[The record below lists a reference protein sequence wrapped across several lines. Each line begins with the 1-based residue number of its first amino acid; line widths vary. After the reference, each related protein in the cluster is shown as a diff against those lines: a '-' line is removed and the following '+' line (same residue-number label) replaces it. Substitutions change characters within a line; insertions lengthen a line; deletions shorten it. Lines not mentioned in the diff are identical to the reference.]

1 MDRKLQ
7 AGPRRP
13 DSGDE
18 NGRLWLRTLQPQRR
32 RGEGQGFC
40 GYRQAVREFIGS
52 EVKVYG
58 LGFSLVLR
66 VSEFKA
72 YGLGF
77 SLVFRVQGLRFTVWG
92 SGFRVAV
99 YRVQEHGKWEWV
111 DHDN

>member
-1 MDRKLQ
+1 MGTRT
-7 AGPRRP
+7 
-13 DSGDE
+13 GDIGF
-18 NGRLWLRTLQPQRR
+18 GRCSR
-32 RGEGQGFC
+32 RGDGERARAFVVIGKLLEGSI
-40 GYRQAVREFIGS
+40 IGS

-58 LGFSLVLR
+58 LGFGLVLR

-77 SLVFRVQGLRFTVWG
+77 SLVFRVQGFRFTVWG

-99 YRVQEHGKWEWV
+99 YSVQEHGKWEWV